1 MCIRDRSKTINRASG
16 YFAFF
21 VFGSKTVVGD
31 VVEKS
36 IVTAFVFAL
45 DILLIFLNFSFFS
58 SLWRPDHVAV
68 FRLDDKTTG

>member
-1 MCIRDRSKTINRASG
+1 MPSDAGPFSG
-16 YFAFF
+16 GTVPPFAFF

-45 DILLIFLNFSFFS
+45 DLLSTL
-58 SLWRPDHVAV
+58 
-68 FRLDDKTTG
+68 